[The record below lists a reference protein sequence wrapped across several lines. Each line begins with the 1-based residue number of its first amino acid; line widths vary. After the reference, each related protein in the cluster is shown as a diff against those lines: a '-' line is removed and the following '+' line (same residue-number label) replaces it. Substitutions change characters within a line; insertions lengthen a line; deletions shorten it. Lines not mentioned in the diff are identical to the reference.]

1 MNLAWSIKAYVLI
14 KLTKGFELDRVIRRM
29 KKKFPEANEKSINL
43 WYRMAKRNI
52 NGKN

>member
-1 MNLAWSIKAYVLI
+1 
-14 KLTKGFELDRVIRRM
+14 M

-52 NGKN
+52 NGKTKGK